1 MLASAVLVC
10 LDVCPCLQH
19 DSVSKTGIFSLVS
32 DLPGAPAEAPP
43 AEAAVPVADAVP
55 DYSGFGAEFGGASED
70 AVDSGG
76 DAVLGGEC
84 FCSHLII
91 FPGLRV
97 VFLVISKGVLY
108 GQKCKI
114 L

>member
-1 MLASAVLVC
+1 MVW
-10 LDVCPCLQH
+10 
-19 DSVSKTGIFSLVS
+19 KTGIFSLVS

-70 AVDSGG
+70 AVDSGV

-91 FPGLRV
+91 LLEFRV
-97 VFLVISKGVLY
+97 VFLVIPKGLLY
-108 GQKCKI
+108 IQKFKI